1 MANEKNSK
9 NRRQFLKNVSL
20 GTLGLSLSPLLGKA
34 KSAENTNF
42 QRKDACDAT
51 TLDYYGEGPFYTANP
66 PIISDN
72 QLAKN
77 TEPGTKIR
85 ISGRVLN
92 KDCTEHI
99 PNATIDVWHA
109 NDAGDYDNSGF
120 NLRGKVQSNSEGFY
134 LFETVK
140 PGKYLNGT
148 KYRPSHIHF
157 KIRASGFG
165 ALTTQLYFSGDT
177 SIAEDAAAS
186 ITSGQFDATHR
197 IINLVDDGNGMLE
210 GTWDIVIDA
219 KGVNGIND
227 LHLNNGMIYEASP
240 NPFRE
245 QLTIKYGVFRPAE
258 TSLLVFDMQGRQVA
272 LLEKTMLK
280 PEKYEATWVPNT
292 KLQNGHYFIALKLND
307 IQVHYLKVH
316 LNRG

>member
-1 MANEKNSK
+1 MANKENAK

-20 GTLGLSLSPLLGKA
+20 GTLGLSLSPLLGQA
-34 KSAENTNF
+34 KSADKTNLHN
-42 QRKDACDAT
+42 KDACDAT
-51 TLDYYGEGPFYTANP
+51 TLDYYGEGPFYTENP
-66 PIISDN
+66 PTVSEN
-72 QLAKN
+72 KLAKS
-77 TEPGTKIR
+77 TEPGNKIR
-85 ISGRVLN
+85 ISGRVFN

-99 PNATIDVWHA
+99 PNATIDIWHA
-109 NDAGDYDNSGF
+109 NNAGEYDNDGF

-134 LFETVK
+134 LFETIK

-157 KIRASGFG
+157 KISASGFA

-186 ITSGQFDATHR
+186 ITSGQFDASHR
-197 IINLVDDGNGMLE
+197 IINLTDDGNGVLE

-219 KGVNGIND
+219 KGVNGMND
-227 LHLNNGMIYEASP
+227 LHLNNGMIYEVSP

-245 QLTIKYGVFRPAE
+245 KLTIKYGVFRQAE
-258 TSLLVFDMQGRQVA
+258 TSLLVFDMLGKQVA

-280 PEKYEATWVPNT
+280 PEKYEATWVPSAQ
-292 KLQNGHYFIALKLND
+292 LPQGHYFVALKLND

-316 LNRG
+316 LLR